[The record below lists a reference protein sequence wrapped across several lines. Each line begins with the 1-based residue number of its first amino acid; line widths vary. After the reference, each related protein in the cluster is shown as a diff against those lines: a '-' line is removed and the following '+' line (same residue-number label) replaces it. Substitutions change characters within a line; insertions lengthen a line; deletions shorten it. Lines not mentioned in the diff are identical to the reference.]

1 MDIAI
6 PLSSLQ
12 NDIAITS
19 DSINQVR
26 HLAKSIGYVDDVLVH
41 AARLRALLNK
51 YNIDAEVE
59 VVNSVEVVD
68 YESVAMLL

>member
-1 MDIAI
+1 MDIEI

-59 VVNSVEVVD
+59 VVNGVEVVD

>member
-59 VVNSVEVVD
+59 VVNGVEVVD

>member
-1 MDIAI
+1 MDIEI